1 MVNSWRSRSTTGCT
15 IFNSDIGVTLDNT
28 CSHIGLGRIKIPL
41 TATKDVTYFNIVTTR
56 FTDGTTRDVYG
67 CFLYYGTH
75 LTATI
80 DITFD
85 DTARDVHLGCLRCCQ
100 QWPMLSI
107 ERSTVNFGKTSHRAA
122 EHISTMFV
130 LYIAT
135 DSTTIDV
142 HSDMSTAL
150 GIEGRSSFWTWIRI
164 RAVVLIIFPHLAIRL
179 YTTDFFIYQVET
191 IAHRGQST
199 TAIDRAKHCAT
210 IDNQINRTAYITG
223 SQRLATESTATTEH
237 VTINVC
243 RTDRTNLRTSAISLT
258 NGNRRVSQYVTIL
271 TTAEYRTI
279 DSTAFNINNSIIH
292 ICFLVEVNTL
302 VTLTGTK
309 EVTGNRVILY
319 LLRCTRHTE
328 RAARHGD
335 FCCTQ
340 HIGGLTT
347 TIDVGQNVATA
358 DLHVGVA
365 FNRSC
370 TIEVFT
376 DTLCGIKIR
385 HTT

>member
-1 MVNSWRSRSTTGCT
+1 
-15 IFNSDIGVTLDNT
+15 
-28 CSHIGLGRIKIPL
+28 
-41 TATKDVTYFNIVTTR
+41 
-56 FTDGTTRDVYG
+56 
-67 CFLYYGTH
+67 
-75 LTATI
+75 
-80 DITFD
+80 
-85 DTARDVHLGCLRCCQ
+85 
-100 QWPMLSI
+100 
-107 ERSTVNFGKTSHRAA
+107 
-122 EHISTMFV
+122 MFV

-347 TIDVGQNVATA
+347 TIDVGQNVTTA